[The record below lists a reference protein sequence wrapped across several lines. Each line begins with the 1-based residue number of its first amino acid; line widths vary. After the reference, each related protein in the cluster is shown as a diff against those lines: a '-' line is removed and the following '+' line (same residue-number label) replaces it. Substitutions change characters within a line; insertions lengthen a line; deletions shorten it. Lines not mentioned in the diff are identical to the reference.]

1 MPGVPEQD
9 LSGTIAAG
17 NKPLIFCMGT
27 GGDVALA
34 GGGAEPLIISQ
45 SLSQSLMPNSPF
57 HLSFSS
63 PGFQER
69 IIQSACTS
77 EGTGFQL
84 SSLHYVT
91 SCFAICSPS
100 SEICPQLS
108 SLLMSTPDLF
118 VLVCLSLLPC
128 LSHFSWLIS
137 VMISIINIHYFY
149 MSSIPFLFR

>member
-34 GGGAEPLIISQ
+34 DGGAEPPIISQ

-63 PGFQER
+63 PGSQER

-91 SCFAICSPS
+91 SCFAICFPS
-100 SEICPQLS
+100 SEVCPHLS
-108 SLLMSTPDLF
+108 SLLCQLRSLCPCVFITLILF
-118 VLVCLSLLPC
+118 VS
-128 LSHFSWLIS
+128 F
-137 VMISIINIHYFY
+137 
-149 MSSIPFLFR
+149 FLADFCNDLHNKHTLFLYV